1 MHGLAF
7 NVTTDLSYFDHIVP
21 CGIQDRGVTSL
32 ETELGRPVEMA
43 EVRERVVHH
52 TADLFEADV
61 STHDGDE
68 ARAVLGELLDED
80 PGALLP
86 TASPSA

>member
-32 ETELGRPVEMA
+32 ENELGRPVEMA
-43 EVRERVVHH
+43 EVLEHVVRH

-68 ARAVLGELLDED
+68 ARVVLGELLDED
-80 PGALLP
+80 PDALL
-86 TASPSA
+86 SPEHVSA